1 MKKFIIFVFSVLF
14 FSWTLTLQPA
24 WAEDPTGSSG
34 GTTTVGGTT
43 SASACD
49 GIEDDFDRAI
59 CQLRETFGGLR
70 GLVYIIA
77 GFSLLG
83 IAFAAIYGK
92 ISWSWVGMVALCL
105 FVLASAEMIVNYIID
120 DEDANI
126 DDISTDYEGLDKSL
140 EDSMS
145 ELGVEGIDDGI

>member
-1 MKKFIIFVFSVLF
+1 M
-14 FSWTLTLQPA
+14 QPA
-24 WAEDPTGSSG
+24 WAELTVSGTDSGGSSSSGTITING
-34 GTTTVGGTT
+34 GSSSSGAIPISG
-43 SASACD
+43 SGECD
-49 GIEDDFDRAI
+49 GITDDFDRAI

-120 DEDANI
+120 DEDAKI
-126 DDISTDYEGLDKSL
+126 GDISTDYESLDKSL
-140 EDSMS
+140 EASMS
-145 ELGVEGIDDGI
+145 ELGV

>member
-1 MKKFIIFVFSVLF
+1 MKKFIIFFFSVLF
-14 FSWTLTLQPA
+14 FSWALTVHPA

-34 GTTTVGGTT
+34 GTTTT
-43 SASACD
+43 SACD

-120 DEDANI
+120 DEDAKI
-126 DDISTDYEGLDKSL
+126 DDISTDYEDLDKSL